1 MRLRRLGWAGIE
13 LESQG
18 ERVVVDLLVDPGI
31 FAGFMGEPRDELIEP
46 EPGVRAALL
55 THLHR
60 DHADVGT
67 IRRVLAQDGVVLR
80 PEPAE
85 ITELDEVPLGEAEA
99 ALGGGDLA
107 VRTAK
112 PGDSVELGPFTATA
126 VDAVDGLGS
135 PQVSWVVR
143 ADGEAVLH
151 GGDTLWHGRWW
162 HIARQQGPIHVAC
175 LPANGV
181 QLDYPQYQPAVDE
194 PAALT
199 PEQAVKAARALGA
212 GALCPIH
219 YNATFDREPFYRPV
233 DDPEGRLAAASE
245 KYEVPVAMLRPG
257 EWTEVSAVAAAV
269 AS

>member
-18 ERVVVDLLVDPGI
+18 ERLVVDMLVDPGM

-60 DHADVGT
+60 DHADVET
-67 IRRVLAQDGVVLR
+67 IRRVLADDGVVLR

-85 ITELDEVPLGEAEA
+85 VTELDEVPLGESEA
-99 ALGGGDLA
+99 ALATGELT
-107 VRTAK
+107 VRALE
-112 PGDSVELGPFTATA
+112 PGDTVELGPFAVTA

-143 ADGEAVLH
+143 ADGEAILH

-162 HIARQQGPIHVAC
+162 HIARQQGPIDVAC

-181 QLDYPQYQPAVDE
+181 ALDYPQYQPAVDV

-199 PEQAVKAARALGA
+199 PEQAVQAARALGA
-212 GALCPIH
+212 RALCPIH
-219 YNATFDREPFYRPV
+219 YNSTFDCPPFYRPV
-233 DDPEGRLAAASE
+233 ADPEGLLRAASE
-245 KYEVPVAMLRPG
+245 KYETPLAMLRPG
-257 EWTEVSAVAAAV
+257 EWCEVSAVATAA
-269 AS
+269 AA